1 MAATMTVYADQSTFD
16 ENFLT
21 YMKME
26 REREKAA
33 SYKKLYEQFGGTWN
47 TPQPAPF
54 HGGTTGVAMPQVGE
68 LTVGAPMEVAQ
79 TGFNPNTAPPVQ
91 VGGTGGYMG
100 RDDRWKSIMNFPVYP
115 WQRG

>member
-1 MAATMTVYADQSTFD
+1 MAATTTVTPENWDDWHSQQSEID
-16 ENFLT
+16 
-21 YMKME
+21 KE
-26 REREKAA
+26 RERRA

-47 TPQPAPF
+47 TPQPAAF
-54 HGGTTGVAMPQVGE
+54 SGGTTGVAMPQVGG

-91 VGGTGGYMG
+91 VGGVGGYMG

>member
-1 MAATMTVYADQSTFD
+1 MAATMTVTPGNWEEYFFQKTEIDR
-16 ENFLT
+16 
-21 YMKME
+21 E
-26 REREKAA
+26 RERRA
-33 SYKKLYEQFGGTWN
+33 SYKKMYEQFGGTWN

-100 RDDRWKSIMNFPVYP
+100 RDDRWKSIMNFPIYP